1 MPTYEYKC
9 NLCGGT
15 QEVQRAYG
23 DSTEPICCQSTM
35 SRVWSAP
42 AVKFTGT
49 GFYSTGGQMNT
60 IQSWKE
66 IVELHNAELDK
77 DYPEHLW
84 VDSGEMELVGDT
96 PTLDK

>member
-66 IVELHNAELDK
+66 IVELYLADLAK
-77 DYPEHLW
+77 DYPEDLW
-84 VDSGEMELVGDT
+84 VDPAEVDYDSKES
-96 PTLDK
+96 